1 MRSIY
6 VYTLSLNEYE
16 PGVELQNIPA
26 FESLFINKEYVMT
39 LNVFFYL
46 ALAAWRLASLVA
58 NEDGPWHMFEHLRQ
72 HAEQWCNKYRF
83 CREFDLYELVT
94 CEWCNSVWIGA
105 GLTVLYLW
113 IGDAILYLALPL
125 ALSTVAI
132 IIKYVVQILQT
143 TQQRLESSNK
153 SQE

>member
-1 MRSIY
+1 
-6 VYTLSLNEYE
+6 LK
-16 PGVELQNIPA
+16 LQNIRA
-26 FESLFINKEYVMT
+26 SIIVISSKEYLMT

-58 NEDGPWHMFEHLRQ
+58 NEDGPWQMFKRLRQ
-72 HAEQWCNKYRF
+72 RAEQWCNNYRF
-83 CREFDLYELVT
+83 CRELGLHELVT

-105 GLTVLYLW
+105 GLTLLYLW
-113 IGDAILYLALPL
+113 IGEAILYIALPL

-132 IIKYVVQILQT
+132 IIKQIVQLLQT
-143 TQQRLESSNK
+143 TQQYLDNTNK